1 VACPAPPVTSS
12 SPRGTR
18 RDVGCTIRLD
28 VHEPS
33 TIALQIAPATMPADR
48 ASERLVVSAADGEP
62 CAVIESTA
70 PHNGRVHVV
79 EAPPGP
85 LTVTYST
92 STNSIG
98 PDGPVSGSSL
108 VDDEVITALRQSRYC
123 PSDAIGGFARAELGP
138 PTVPGRTARAV
149 ASWVFERV
157 AYISGSSQH
166 TDTALETLM
175 SGRGVCR
182 DFAHLTIAM
191 CRALG
196 VPARFVSV
204 YAPGLA
210 WMDFHVVVEIWCDGR
225 WEVLDP
231 TRLAPRSA
239 LVRIATGRDAADTA
253 FMATLRGDVELL
265 SSEVFA
271 VVDGD
276 LPFDDHETVTTL
288 ALG

>member
-1 VACPAPPVTSS
+1 M
-12 SPRGTR
+12 
-18 RDVGCTIRLD
+18 
-28 VHEPS
+28 
-33 TIALQIAPATMPADR
+33 QIAPATMPADR
-48 ASERLVVSAADGEP
+48 ASERLVVLGSGGDEP
-62 CAVIESTA
+62 LGVVESTA
-70 PHNGRVHVV
+70 PHGGRVHVV
-79 EAPPGP
+79 DAPTGP
-85 LTVTYST
+85 LTVTYET
-92 STNSIG
+92 STTSIG
-98 PDGPVSGSSL
+98 PDPGGPPDGSSL

-138 PTVPGRTARAV
+138 PVSTAHTARAV

-166 TDTALETLM
+166 TDTALETLL

-204 YAPGLA
+204 YAPGLG
-210 WMDFHVVVEIWCDGR
+210 WMDFHVVVEVWGDGR

-231 TRLAPRSA
+231 TRLAPRST

-265 SSEVFA
+265 STEVFA
-271 VVDGD
+271 VVAGD

-288 ALG
+288 ATG

>member
-1 VACPAPPVTSS
+1 MTS
-12 SPRGTR
+12 GAR
-18 RDVGCTIRLD
+18 RDVGCTIRLA

-33 TIALQIAPATMPADR
+33 TIAMQIAPATLPADR
-48 ASERLVVSAADGEP
+48 ASERLVVTGPGGEP
-62 CAVIESTA
+62 CSVVESSA
-70 PHNGRVHVV
+70 PHGGRVHVV
-79 EAPPGP
+79 DVPIGP
-85 LTVTYST
+85 LTVTYAT
-92 STNSIG
+92 STTSIG
-98 PDGPVSGSSL
+98 PDPDGPPDGSAL

-123 PSDAIGGFARAELGP
+123 PSDAIVGFARAEIGP
-138 PTVPGRTARAV
+138 PVAPGRTARDV

-157 AYISGSSQH
+157 VYISGSSQH
-166 TDTALETLM
+166 TDTALETLL

-253 FMATLRGDVELL
+253 FVATLRGDVELL

-271 VVDGD
+271 VVDGA
-276 LPFDDHETVTTL
+276 LPFDDHQAVTTL
-288 ALG
+288 ATG

>member
-1 VACPAPPVTSS
+1 MGFERSTAR
-12 SPRGTR
+12 RGAR
-18 RDVGCTIRLD
+18 RDVGCSIRLD
-28 VHEPS
+28 VHQPS
-33 TIALQIAPATMPADR
+33 TIAMQIAPATVPADR
-48 ASERLVVSAADGEP
+48 ASERFSVLGADG
-62 CAVIESTA
+62 ALGTVIESTA
-70 PHNGRVHVV
+70 PHGGRVHVI
-79 EAPPGP
+79 EAPVGP
-85 LTVTYST
+85 LTVTYAT
-92 STNSIG
+92 STTSIG
-98 PDGPVSGSSL
+98 PDPDGPPDGSSL
-108 VDDEVITALRQSRYC
+108 ADDDVITALRQSRYC
-123 PSDAIGGFARAELGP
+123 PSDAITGFARAELGAP
-138 PTVPGRTARAV
+138 GAPGRTARDV

-157 AYISGSSQH
+157 AYLSGSSQH
-166 TDTALETLM
+166 TDTALETLL

-204 YAPGLA
+204 YAPGLV

-271 VVDGD
+271 VVDGA
-276 LPFDDHETVTTL
+276 LPSDDHETVTTL
-288 ALG
+288 AVG